1 MKKDIAVIGIG
12 SFFPD
17 APDTR
22 HFWSNILNKKD
33 SIIDIPELYWELE
46 DFYDPDPSARDKTYG
61 KKAGVVDA
69 VEFDSLEFGI
79 PPKLMES
86 ISVDQL
92 FALLVARQAL
102 MDANLLGSQAK
113 PFNRDKAGVIL
124 GAAIG
129 KTAFS
134 LSHRLQTPRL
144 RKIILN
150 SGVPEA
156 VANHIVERIQD
167 SELDWSEASN
177 PGYLANIVAG
187 RIANRFD
194 FGGTN
199 STVDAACASSLSAI
213 KYAAQELITGECD
226 IVLTGGVNL
235 DCSDFSFVSFSKTP
249 AISKSNHCR
258 PFDANSDGMLLGDGI
273 GMMVLKRLDDA
284 EHDNDR
290 IYAVIKGIGSS
301 SDGKVMS
308 IYAPNTQG
316 QLKALNRAYE
326 NAQVEPCSIGL
337 IEAHGTGTPAGDKCE
352 VETLTRFFSTH
363 DTPAKQ
369 IALGSVK
376 SQIGHARLAA
386 GAAGMIKTIL
396 ALHHKIL
403 PPMINV
409 TQPGEK
415 LAQDNSPLYVISES
429 RPWIINQRTPARRAG
444 VSAFGF
450 GGTNFHI
457 VLEEYQK
464 DHKAAYR
471 LSELPRE
478 VLLSAETKTD
488 LMALIGTGLK
498 ADTDDTSFARWL
510 DDLSSTAPTNHD
522 SPRLGFVAEHLQQA
536 KDLLAQALRQLE
548 QRTTNEWETPDGI
561 YFRAASYLH
570 RDKVVALFPGQ
581 GSQYPHMLK
590 SVVENYPELRSFLEL
605 ADNLNLSQQRPALS
619 DILYPISLYDPSR
632 EQAWSSSIHQTENTQ
647 PALGALSAG
656 LFSICRKR
664 GLNPTFFI
672 GHSFGELTALWAA
685 GALTDRDFLEIAG
698 KRGELMQQ
706 AGGTP
711 GAMLAVIADKSS
723 IEDIVATIPDLHIAN
738 INSPQQ
744 TVLSGSIAAIEQAE
758 QQLKAFATSR
768 LPVSAAFHSPAMKPA
783 QTAMEHFLADR
794 KFHPLTAQ
802 VFANANAQPYPK
814 HIQEAKARFASQIT
828 SPVEFISTIENVY
841 QAGGRLFVEIGPKR
855 VLATLVEKIL
865 GDREF
870 ETVSLNPSPKI
881 SAELQLRQALVKLK
895 VLGVVLSDDPYTLK
909 TTTAPAKKQS
919 PAVFTVDPTVFFTKE
934 TRARITEAVE
944 KKDDLVLMTAA
955 DIPPKEN
962 REHRHLHPEPNH
974 VANIKEFSVD
984 KPHTSSDL
992 AVIDSIQQLNGKVLQ
1007 QFLKNQ
1013 GEQIDILKI
1022 LANKATDPILEKQL
1036 GLMESFQQNSFQ
1048 AYSAFFNEQSRLINS
1063 PDRHSSL
1070 QNTTTLP
1077 SNLPHHTADN
1087 SYKPDTRVAPIN
1099 HPPTE
1104 ENVPPSV
1111 TNGTTTS
1118 TYRAAEPAASTIPP
1132 VPVSTAP
1139 SAADNSVLSKLLF
1152 SIISDKTGYPEDMLE
1167 ADMNLESDLGIDSI
1181 KRVEIF
1187 SALNEALEGGI
1198 HKADVEALASLSTI
1212 LDITGYL
1219 TNRNNAHAIEHAPPV
1234 PQTTDDS
1241 VSPPSSG
1248 QLNYRKILFNI
1259 ISDKTGYPEDMLETD
1274 MNLEADLG
1282 IDSIKRVEIFSALN
1296 DALASGIHKEDVEAL
1311 ANLTTIEEIVGYLA
1325 QSGDIQS
1332 PTAVSANSTAT
1343 SIPIAPVES
1352 AQVSPD
1358 TNHLKTLFMQIISD
1372 KTGYPGDMLSVDMD
1386 LESDLGIDSIKRVEI
1401 FSALNEQLPSGL
1413 SREDV
1418 EALSGISDINGIIS
1432 YLAQGTSTD
1441 SHQPLPQERYI
1452 KRYEVVPAELP
1463 LTGTAISRIK
1473 PESTIIL
1480 FSEDSELTEILAR
1493 ELLKLGSKPIII
1505 TWKEQTFD
1513 FQNINESCAVIEL
1526 GGSHE
1531 THFEEVFKIVSG
1543 LTTEI
1548 HGILY
1553 LMPVHNKE
1561 NHWESAWDHQITAMV
1576 RGAFFAAKY
1585 FYHTALSNLPP
1596 EQHHSR
1602 FFMAL
1607 TRIDG
1612 KLGTGDQF
1620 CGRFTQGGLF
1630 GLMKSIKQE
1639 WDQVFC
1645 HAVDIDPDCSAINA
1659 ADILFKE
1666 LAAPDSD
1673 THETGWKNGQ
1683 RITLT
1688 LKEHYRH
1695 QPSTLSPTGTDFF
1708 FVPGGGRGITAE
1720 CVKEMART
1728 FKCRFLLMGRTKL
1741 STTLPAWAQNSSD
1754 KTVMRQKLL
1763 TEYKER
1769 GESVKP
1775 AELDIMITDVLNQQ
1789 EIKNT
1794 LQFIKHIGGDAMYF
1808 SGDITDETQVK
1819 SILTKAQT
1827 SWGPVTGFIHGA
1839 GVLADKKI
1847 QRKTELDYEGVF
1859 NTKVVGLKTVLQSLD
1874 PVKLRFLMFFSSIAG
1889 FFGSGGQCDYS
1900 MANEVLNKFAF
1911 AFQRQYPDSAV
1922 CSINWGPWA
1931 GGMVS
1936 DTLKLILETSGV
1948 HILPIDTGVQYLLD
1962 ELTMNGGTQVNE
1974 IVING
1979 TDTMRPTQAEV
1990 KTQAK
1995 ADMV

>member
-46 DFYDPDPSARDKTYG
+46 DFYDSDPSARDKTYG

-102 MDANLLGSQAK
+102 MDANLLGSQSK
-113 PFNRDKAGVIL
+113 PFNREKAGVIL

-134 LSHRLQTPRL
+134 LSHRLQAPRL

-156 VANHIVERIQD
+156 VANHIIERIQD

-213 KYAAQELITGECD
+213 KYAVQELITGECD

-258 PFDANSDGMLLGDGI
+258 PFDADSDGMLLGDGI

-284 EHDNDR
+284 ERDNDR
-290 IYAVIKGIGSS
+290 VYAVLKGIGSS

-316 QLKALNRAYE
+316 QLKALHRAYE
-326 NAQVEPCSIGL
+326 NAQVEPCSVGL

-352 VETLTRFFSTH
+352 VETLTQFFSTH
-363 DTPAKQ
+363 ETPARQ

-386 GAAGMIKTIL
+386 GAAGMIKAIL

-409 TQPGEK
+409 TQPADK
-415 LAQDNSPLYVISES
+415 LAQDNSPFYVISES
-429 RPWIINQRTPARRAG
+429 RPWIVNQRTPARRAG

-464 DHKAAYR
+464 DHEAPYR
-471 LSELPRE
+471 LTELPRE
-478 VLLSAETKTD
+478 ILLSADTKTD
-488 LMALIGTGLK
+488 LMTLIRTGLEPD
-498 ADTDDTSFARWL
+498 ADDTSFAHWL
-510 DDLSSTAPTNHD
+510 DTLSTAPVSHE

-536 KDLLAQALRQLE
+536 KELLTQALKHLE
-548 QRTTNEWETPDGI
+548 QRTTSEWETPDGI
-561 YFRAASYLH
+561 YFREASYPH
-570 RDKVVALFPGQ
+570 RDKIVALFPGQ

-590 SVVENYPELRSFLEL
+590 SLVENYPELRSFLEL
-605 ADNLNLSQQRPALS
+605 ADNLNLSHQRPALS
-619 DILYPISLYDPSR
+619 DILYPISMYDPSR
-632 EQAWSSSIHQTENTQ
+632 EQAWLSSIHQTENTQ

-664 GLNPTFFI
+664 GLNPAFFV

-685 GALTDRDFLEIAG
+685 GAMTDRDFLEIAG

-706 AGGTP
+706 AGGQNNP

-723 IEDIVATIPDLHIAN
+723 IEEIVASIPDLHIAN
-738 INSPQQ
+738 MNSPQQ

-783 QTAMEHFLADR
+783 QTEMEHFLAD
-794 KFHPLTAQ
+794 KAFHPLTAQ
-802 VFANANAQPYPK
+802 VFANANGQCYPQK
-814 HIQEAKARFASQIT
+814 TREIKDRFVSQIT
-828 SPVEFISTIENVY
+828 SPVEFIRTIENVY

-870 ETVSLNPSPKI
+870 QTISLNPSPKI
-881 SAELQLRQALVKLK
+881 SAELQLRQALIKLK
-895 VLGVVLSDDPYTLK
+895 VLGVALSDDPYAIK
-909 TTTAPAKKQS
+909 TTPAPAKKQS
-919 PAVFTVDPTVFFTKE
+919 PAIFTVDPTVFFTKE

-944 KKDDLVLMTAA
+944 KKDDLVLVTAA
-955 DIPPKEN
+955 NTPPEKV
-962 REHRHLHPEPNH
+962 REHNHVHPEPNH
-974 VANIKEFSVD
+974 VVNIKEVSVD
-984 KPHTSSDL
+984 KPLTTSDL
-992 AVIDSIQQLNGKVLQ
+992 TVIDNIQQLNGKVLQ

-1022 LANKATDPILEKQL
+1022 LANKTADPILDRQL

-1048 AYSAFFNEQSRLINS
+1048 AYSAFFNEQSRLMGTSDSRPTLQNATTR
-1063 PDRHSSL
+1063 PSSL
-1070 QNTTTLP
+1070 
-1077 SNLPHHTADN
+1077 SHHTADN
-1087 SYKPDTRVAPIN
+1087 ILKPDISTAPIN
-1099 HPPTE
+1099 HSPAEQSVSSSVANRSTSTTTFKTAEPVS
-1104 ENVPPSV
+1104 NVTPVSVSTTIPSV
-1111 TNGTTTS
+1111 
-1118 TYRAAEPAASTIPP
+1118 P
-1132 VPVSTAP
+1132 
-1139 SAADNSVLSKLLF
+1139 DNNVLSRILF

-1198 HKADVEALASLSTI
+1198 HKEDVEALASLSTI

-1219 TNRNNAHAIEHAPPV
+1219 ANRSSAQAERHAPSA
-1234 PQTTDDS
+1234 PQSTNAS
-1241 VSPPSSG
+1241 VSPHSAG
-1248 QLNYRKILFNI
+1248 QMNYRKILFTI

-1274 MNLEADLG
+1274 MNLESDLG

-1296 DALASGIHKEDVEAL
+1296 DAMASGIHKEDVEAL
-1311 ANLTTIEEIVGYLA
+1311 ANLTTIEEIIAYLTQTSDT
-1325 QSGDIQS
+1325 QSS
-1332 PTAVSANSTAT
+1332 VTTPAPASVN
-1343 SIPIAPVES
+1343 PIATPPLPS
-1352 AQVSPD
+1352 DSG
-1358 TNHLKTLFMQIISD
+1358 HLKTLFMQIISD

-1418 EALSGISDINGIIS
+1418 EALSGISNIDGIIS
-1432 YLAQGTSTD
+1432 YLATGTSTD
-1441 SHQPLPQERYI
+1441 SEQPIPQERFI
-1452 KRYEVVPAELP
+1452 KRYEVVPSECP
-1463 LTGTAISRIK
+1463 LAGTGVSRIK
-1473 PESTIIL
+1473 PGSTIIL
-1480 FSEDSELTEILAR
+1480 FSEGSELTEILAQ
-1493 ELLKLGSKPIII
+1493 ELLLLGSQPIII
-1505 TWKEQTFD
+1505 AWQEQTFD

-1526 GGSHE
+1526 TGSNE
-1531 THFEEVFKIVSG
+1531 THFEEAFKIVSG
-1543 LTTEI
+1543 LTHEI
-1548 HGILY
+1548 HGMLY
-1553 LMPVHNKE
+1553 LMPVHNPE
-1561 NHWESAWDHQITAMV
+1561 NRWESVWDRQIAAMV

-1585 FYHTALSNLPP
+1585 FYHTALANLTP
-1596 EQHHSR
+1596 EEHDSR

-1612 KLGTGDQF
+1612 KLGAGDQF
-1620 CGRFTQGGLF
+1620 NGRFTQGGLF

-1639 WDQVFC
+1639 WERVFC
-1645 HAVDIDPDCSAINA
+1645 HAVDIDPDCSAIDV
-1659 ADILFKE
+1659 ADIVFKE
-1666 LAAPDSD
+1666 LAAIESN

-1683 RITLT
+1683 RITLR
-1688 LKEHYRH
+1688 LNEHYRH
-1695 QPSTLSPTGTDFF
+1695 QPGTLSPTEKDFF

-1720 CVKEMART
+1720 CVKGMART

-1741 STTLPAWAQNSSD
+1741 STTLPAWALDSSD
-1754 KTVMRQKLL
+1754 KTTMRQKLMAA
-1763 TEYKER
+1763 YKER
-1769 GESVKP
+1769 GEPVKP
-1775 AELDIMITDVLNQQ
+1775 AELDALITDVLNQQ
-1789 EIKNT
+1789 EIKDT
-1794 LQFIKHIGGDAMYF
+1794 LQFIKDAGGDAMYF
-1808 SGDITDETQVK
+1808 SGDITDETEVK
-1819 SILTKAQT
+1819 SILAKAQT
-1827 SWGPVTGFIHGA
+1827 GWGPVTGFIHGA

-1847 QRKTELDYEGVF
+1847 QRKTEADYEGVF
-1859 NTKVVGLKTVLQSLD
+1859 NTKVVGLQTVLQALD
-1874 PVKLRFLMFFSSIAG
+1874 PAKLRFLMFFSSIAG

-1931 GGMVS
+1931 GGMVT

-1962 ELTMNGGTQVNE
+1962 ELTMNSGTQVNE

-1979 TDTMRPTQAEV
+1979 TDTMRPAQAEV

-1995 ADMV
+1995 ADMA